1 MKYKYVAADFNHNEH
16 AVASLGEGSRI
27 SPIASIHGGDRITIG
42 ENCRIDDY
50 VVLSAGEGGIT
61 IGDNVH
67 VAVFV
72 SMQGS
77 GAITISDRCQIAA
90 RTTILSSTG
99 DLKYLGES
107 GSPTMP
113 GEREIAYS
121 APVTLEP
128 GAILGVGA
136 VVMPGAL
143 IGQDTV
149 VGALSFVRRDEC
161 IGPRL
166 VVAGNPLRT
175 IKARTRRPERME

>member
-1 MKYKYVAADFNHNEH
+1 MSKYTAEDFNHNEH

-27 SPIASIHGGDRITIG
+27 SPLASIRGGERITIG
-42 ENCRIDDY
+42 ENCRIDDF
-50 VVLSAGEGGIT
+50 VVLSAGDGGIT

-67 VAVFV
+67 VAVFA

-77 GAITISDRCQIAA
+77 GAIRIGNRAQIAA
-90 RTTILSSTG
+90 RVTILSSTG

-128 GAILGVGA
+128 GAILGVA
-136 VVMPGAL
+136 AIVMPGV
-143 IGQDTV
+143 IVGEDTV
-149 VGALSFVRRDEC
+149 VGAQSFVRRDEC

-166 VVAGNPLRT
+166 VVAGNPLR
-175 IKARTRRPERME
+175 ILKSRARRPA